1 MLSKYLFEIKYRLLF
16 CLIAW
21 IFIIINCYY
30 FKEILLYVFLKPS
43 LKLHSNF
50 TLKFLTTNVTEVFFT
65 YLKLSHFVANQ
76 FLTIYIF
83 FQWFLQ
89 IANGLYKFEYIYFKT
104 ILIKWVVIWF
114 FCIFFFNKFL
124 FSFIWFFF
132 FEFQNSSFNFEIKLD
147 EYTDFYYSIYFTCNW
162 VFKVIIWF
170 LILLDLVKTNLF
182 IIKKFKK
189 TCYFFF
195 AILATFITPPDV
207 IQQLITGI
215 FIIIIYELT
224 IFNVILKYEL
234 TTIK

>member
-1 MLSKYLFEIKYRLLF
+1 
-16 CLIAW
+16 
-21 IFIIINCYY
+21 
-30 FKEILLYVFLKPS
+30 
-43 LKLHSNF
+43 
-50 TLKFLTTNVTEVFFT
+50 
-65 YLKLSHFVANQ
+65 
-76 FLTIYIF
+76 
-83 FQWFLQ
+83 
-89 IANGLYKFEYIYFKT
+89 
-104 ILIKWVVIWF
+104 
-114 FCIFFFNKFL
+114 L

-132 FEFQNSSFNFEIKLD
+132 FEFQNFSFNFEIKLD

-234 TTIK
+234 TAIK